1 MSEEEDAENQLKT
14 LSDYLGDIDQG
25 SIKFSPDNKMEDEI
39 LNGILSAIKDHKKFF
54 IQVVKSFDLQNL
66 NAVIVYLYRE
76 LIKKGIQVRLL
87 RDLNYTTMGADCG
100 KGCVYLITERYLD
113 VSDEETMKKLASLM
127 SGHMPV
133 ELSGIPIILGLT
145 ENSLKLVDKY

>member
-66 NAVIVYLYRE
+66 NAVLVYLYRE
-76 LIKKGIQVRLL
+76 MIKKGIQVRLVL
-87 RDLNYTTMGADCG
+87 FTRF
-100 KGCVYLITERYLD
+100 K
-113 VSDEETMKKLASLM
+113 
-127 SGHMPV
+127 
-133 ELSGIPIILGLT
+133 
-145 ENSLKLVDKY
+145 